1 MWFTYFLPV
10 DCNGANEALCCTIL
24 FKIKKKLV
32 WLFPIHVTFT
42 FTFQSYTTYIFGIML
57 LKFLFIFKINFVWN
71 LVRFSSKIFSYLS
84 KTFLSLFSSLVRY
97 FEKWVVNFQISYFKN
112 SNLNCFLVFF
122 VLVRHTQST
131 KNYLSFLYIQHL
143 KLRIVKLPK
152 TLLLKFH
159 VFKFKWKSNSGVVG
173 TKERYIKPE
182 KWFWRNVKCLMP
194 GFLILHISYKQRVS
208 FI

>member
-1 MWFTYFLPV
+1 MTLPHSRNIYIYFSVVYHLYFWHNASQVSVYIQDKFCLKPREV
-10 DCNGANEALCCTIL
+10 F
-24 FKIKKKLV
+24 FK
-32 WLFPIHVTFT
+32 
-42 FTFQSYTTYIFGIML
+42 
-57 LKFLFIFKINFVWN
+57 N
-71 LVRFSSKIFSYLS
+71 FSYLS

-182 KWFWRNVKCLMP
+182 KWFWRNVMCLMP